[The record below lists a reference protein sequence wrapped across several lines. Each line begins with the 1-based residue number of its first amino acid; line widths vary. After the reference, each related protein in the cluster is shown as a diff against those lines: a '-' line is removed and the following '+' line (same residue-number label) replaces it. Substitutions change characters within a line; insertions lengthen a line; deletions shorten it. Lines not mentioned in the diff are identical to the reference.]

1 MEENFKRDVIQ
12 EVRSGNG
19 RILLHD
25 EVEERPNVFSIVPLW
40 ETVSEEDIMT
50 PGDVFELMAK
60 EGYKV
65 SVCASVIR
73 GMMLSTFRRLITVA
87 LLLCVGNF
95 VLVTL
100 TLTPRRQMNK
110 PLCQVHSLS
119 FSRELHLPTTALG
132 ISSLTVRWVV
142 GGQLQAWSLRV

>member
-50 PGDVFELMAK
+50 PGDVFKLMEN

-65 SVCASVIR
+65 DAFVSGIHR
-73 GMMLSTFRRLITVA
+73 IMLSTFSYVD
-87 LLLCVGNF
+87 
-95 VLVTL
+95 
-100 TLTPRRQMNK
+100 
-110 PLCQVHSLS
+110 
-119 FSRELHLPTTALG
+119 
-132 ISSLTVRWVV
+132 
-142 GGQLQAWSLRV
+142 

>member
-1 MEENFKRDVIQ
+1 MEENFKRDVIR

-50 PGDVFELMAK
+50 PGDVFKLMEN

-65 SVCASVIR
+65 DNFVSGIR
-73 GMMLSTFRRLITVA
+73 RPMLSTFPYVD
-87 LLLCVGNF
+87 
-95 VLVTL
+95 
-100 TLTPRRQMNK
+100 
-110 PLCQVHSLS
+110 
-119 FSRELHLPTTALG
+119 
-132 ISSLTVRWVV
+132 
-142 GGQLQAWSLRV
+142 